1 MGHSPTSILQR
12 KKCFC
17 IDENIACHN
26 NTTFQSVFNCFL
38 FYRNFQKYQLSHIR
52 GGKSHIQKSLAVW
65 KPELE
70 RYTGL
75 VQQIKEKSKERK
87 ALVKLRL
94 IGGTSVGFF
103 QKIID
108 DFGLGQHKVDEEA
121 LYAQIALFKDD
132 LKAQEGKY
140 TNQDEAIQFR
150 DKWADLYKEAKAAR
164 LGKKS
169 PLWEERKQFTD
180 TFDRLAEVLT
190 GYNSAVI
197 AAESK
202 RCDALLSDIDGKN
215 LDPQQR
221 AVVLCNEKRMLVLA
235 GAGSGKTLTIAGKVK
250 YLCQEKGVSPED
262 ILLIAFTHKSAEEM
276 TDRISGKLGIPVSAT
291 TFHKLGLDLIREAE
305 GKRPDVYEGLT
316 DFCRDYFQNVIT
328 TQAGQVRCIIEFFAY
343 YLHIPADM
351 EQFSSLGEAYDY
363 EKSVDLETL
372 RSKYDQAK
380 WIGKKEQSKK
390 EQQRTL
396 QDERVRSLEEVSIA
410 NFLFLNGVQY
420 EYERPYPFPDNDPD
434 RKPYHPDF
442 YLPEYDI
449 YLEHFGINREG
460 KLPWLSAVEEEK
472 YQEGMA
478 WKRQVHKKNGTKLL
492 ETYSYLSSEGRLLE
506 YLDSLLK
513 KNGVKYKEPD
523 FTDIFESVYE
533 KQSDRY
539 FSEFIKLCATFV
551 ALFKSQGHK
560 IDDLGSLQ
568 DNGVSSQMPFFR
580 KRNAAFKMIVR
591 PLMEAYD
598 AFLREK
604 GAVDFA
610 DMINLAAE
618 NVTAGQKVH
627 PYRYVI
633 IDEYQDISYARYRLV
648 KAILDQTGANLLC
661 VGDDWQSI
669 YRFAGSDISLFT
681 DFERYFG
688 RSVIMRLERTYRNS
702 QQLIDEA
709 GRFVLRNPY
718 QLKKSLV
725 SPKSLDYPISFFC
738 YDIAPFQML
747 RKAIDKIISEFGKDS
762 SILILGRN
770 KFDFEILIGSQLFQ
784 WHRDGTLMYWDS
796 PETPIRFLTAH
807 KSKGLEADNVILLNF
822 QNSTL
827 GFPNKI
833 ADDPVLALVLA
844 EPEDFLYAE
853 ERRLLY
859 VALTRTKNRVF
870 VLTDSRKPS
879 EFFKEFKPSK
889 SVFILNKETDIADL
903 PCCPKCRT
911 GYLLSRRNERTG
923 KFFVGCSNYP
933 KCDYVVRDVT
943 VLTEQ
948 KVCPQCGGFLV
959 RRRGQYGEFY
969 GCTNYPRCSYT
980 EQISVE
986 KKTGN

>member
-1 MGHSPTSILQR
+1 MQR

-132 LKAQEGKY
+132 LKAQEGNY

-150 DKWADLYKEAKAAR
+150 DKRADLYKEAKAAR

-390 EQQRTL
+390 EQHRTL

-420 EYERPYPFPDNDPD
+420 EYERPYPFPDNDP
-434 RKPYHPDF
+434 
-442 YLPEYDI
+442 I
-449 YLEHFGINREG
+449 GNRITRTFICRNTTSILNISASTVRESCLG
-460 KLPWLSAVEEEK
+460 FLLSK
-472 YQEGMA
+472 
-478 WKRQVHKKNGTKLL
+478 KKNTKR
-492 ETYSYLSSEGRLLE
+492 GWRG
-506 YLDSLLK
+506 
-513 KNGVKYKEPD
+513 N
-523 FTDIFESVYE
+523 
-533 KQSDRY
+533 
-539 FSEFIKLCATFV
+539 
-551 ALFKSQGHK
+551 
-560 IDDLGSLQ
+560 
-568 DNGVSSQMPFFR
+568 
-580 KRNAAFKMIVR
+580 
-591 PLMEAYD
+591 
-598 AFLREK
+598 
-604 GAVDFA
+604 
-610 DMINLAAE
+610 
-618 NVTAGQKVH
+618 
-627 PYRYVI
+627 
-633 IDEYQDISYARYRLV
+633 ARYIRKTERSYSKHTPTCPV
-648 KAILDQTGANLLC
+648 
-661 VGDDWQSI
+661 
-669 YRFAGSDISLFT
+669 RAGS
-681 DFERYFG
+681 
-688 RSVIMRLERTYRNS
+688 
-702 QQLIDEA
+702 
-709 GRFVLRNPY
+709 
-718 QLKKSLV
+718 
-725 SPKSLDYPISFFC
+725 
-738 YDIAPFQML
+738 
-747 RKAIDKIISEFGKDS
+747 
-762 SILILGRN
+762 
-770 KFDFEILIGSQLFQ
+770 
-784 WHRDGTLMYWDS
+784 
-796 PETPIRFLTAH
+796 
-807 KSKGLEADNVILLNF
+807 
-822 QNSTL
+822 
-827 GFPNKI
+827 
-833 ADDPVLALVLA
+833 
-844 EPEDFLYAE
+844 
-853 ERRLLY
+853 
-859 VALTRTKNRVF
+859 
-870 VLTDSRKPS
+870 
-879 EFFKEFKPSK
+879 
-889 SVFILNKETDIADL
+889 
-903 PCCPKCRT
+903 
-911 GYLLSRRNERTG
+911 
-923 KFFVGCSNYP
+923 
-933 KCDYVVRDVT
+933 
-943 VLTEQ
+943 
-948 KVCPQCGGFLV
+948 
-959 RRRGQYGEFY
+959 
-969 GCTNYPRCSYT
+969 
-980 EQISVE
+980 
-986 KKTGN
+986 

>member
-1 MGHSPTSILQR
+1 M
-12 KKCFC
+12 
-17 IDENIACHN
+17 
-26 NTTFQSVFNCFL
+26 
-38 FYRNFQKYQLSHIR
+38 
-52 GGKSHIQKSLAVW
+52 
-65 KPELE
+65 
-70 RYTGL
+70 
-75 VQQIKEKSKERK
+75 
-87 ALVKLRL
+87 
-94 IGGTSVGFF
+94 GFF

-390 EQQRTL
+390 EQHRTL

-568 DNGVSSQMPFFR
+568 DNGVSSQKPCYSSDRAKSMPTMR
-580 KRNAAFKMIVR
+580 W
-591 PLMEAYD
+591 
-598 AFLREK
+598 
-604 GAVDFA
+604 
-610 DMINLAAE
+610 
-618 NVTAGQKVH
+618 
-627 PYRYVI
+627 
-633 IDEYQDISYARYRLV
+633 IS
-648 KAILDQTGANLLC
+648 
-661 VGDDWQSI
+661 
-669 YRFAGSDISLFT
+669 GSPPGT
-681 DFERYFG
+681 VWR
-688 RSVIMRLERTYRNS
+688 
-702 QQLIDEA
+702 
-709 GRFVLRNPY
+709 VLRLY
-718 QLKKSLV
+718 ELSEVQLHRA
-725 SPKSLDYPISFFC
+725 DFC
-738 YDIAPFQML
+738 
-747 RKAIDKIISEFGKDS
+747 RKENRK
-762 SILILGRN
+762 LIRN
-770 KFDFEILIGSQLFQ
+770 
-784 WHRDGTLMYWDS
+784 R
-796 PETPIRFLTAH
+796 
-807 KSKGLEADNVILLNF
+807 
-822 QNSTL
+822 
-827 GFPNKI
+827 
-833 ADDPVLALVLA
+833 
-844 EPEDFLYAE
+844 
-853 ERRLLY
+853 
-859 VALTRTKNRVF
+859 
-870 VLTDSRKPS
+870 
-879 EFFKEFKPSK
+879 
-889 SVFILNKETDIADL
+889 
-903 PCCPKCRT
+903 
-911 GYLLSRRNERTG
+911 
-923 KFFVGCSNYP
+923 
-933 KCDYVVRDVT
+933 
-943 VLTEQ
+943 
-948 KVCPQCGGFLV
+948 
-959 RRRGQYGEFY
+959 
-969 GCTNYPRCSYT
+969 
-980 EQISVE
+980 
-986 KKTGN
+986 

>member
-1 MGHSPTSILQR
+1 M
-12 KKCFC
+12 
-17 IDENIACHN
+17 
-26 NTTFQSVFNCFL
+26 
-38 FYRNFQKYQLSHIR
+38 
-52 GGKSHIQKSLAVW
+52 
-65 KPELE
+65 
-70 RYTGL
+70 
-75 VQQIKEKSKERK
+75 
-87 ALVKLRL
+87 
-94 IGGTSVGFF
+94 GFF

-132 LKAQEGKY
+132 LKEQEGKY

-305 GKRPDVYEGLT
+305 GKRPDVYE
-316 DFCRDYFQNVIT
+316 
-328 TQAGQVRCIIEFFAY
+328 
-343 YLHIPADM
+343 
-351 EQFSSLGEAYDY
+351 
-363 EKSVDLETL
+363 
-372 RSKYDQAK
+372 
-380 WIGKKEQSKK
+380 
-390 EQQRTL
+390 
-396 QDERVRSLEEVSIA
+396 
-410 NFLFLNGVQY
+410 
-420 EYERPYPFPDNDPD
+420 
-434 RKPYHPDF
+434 
-442 YLPEYDI
+442 
-449 YLEHFGINREG
+449 
-460 KLPWLSAVEEEK
+460 
-472 YQEGMA
+472 
-478 WKRQVHKKNGTKLL
+478 
-492 ETYSYLSSEGRLLE
+492 
-506 YLDSLLK
+506 
-513 KNGVKYKEPD
+513 
-523 FTDIFESVYE
+523 

-568 DNGVSSQMPFFR
+568 DNGVSSQKPFFR

-911 GYLLSRRNERTG
+911 GHLLSRRNERTG

>member
-1 MGHSPTSILQR
+1 MS
-12 KKCFC
+12 
-17 IDENIACHN
+17 
-26 NTTFQSVFNCFL
+26 
-38 FYRNFQKYQLSHIR
+38 
-52 GGKSHIQKSLAVW
+52 
-65 KPELE
+65 
-70 RYTGL
+70 
-75 VQQIKEKSKERK
+75 
-87 ALVKLRL
+87 
-94 IGGTSVGFF
+94 FF

-132 LKAQEGKY
+132 LKEQEGKY

-202 RCDALLSDIDGKN
+202 LCDALLSDIDGKN

-305 GKRPDVYEGLT
+305 GKRPDVYE
-316 DFCRDYFQNVIT
+316 
-328 TQAGQVRCIIEFFAY
+328 
-343 YLHIPADM
+343 
-351 EQFSSLGEAYDY
+351 
-363 EKSVDLETL
+363 
-372 RSKYDQAK
+372 
-380 WIGKKEQSKK
+380 
-390 EQQRTL
+390 
-396 QDERVRSLEEVSIA
+396 
-410 NFLFLNGVQY
+410 
-420 EYERPYPFPDNDPD
+420 
-434 RKPYHPDF
+434 
-442 YLPEYDI
+442 
-449 YLEHFGINREG
+449 
-460 KLPWLSAVEEEK
+460 
-472 YQEGMA
+472 
-478 WKRQVHKKNGTKLL
+478 
-492 ETYSYLSSEGRLLE
+492 
-506 YLDSLLK
+506 
-513 KNGVKYKEPD
+513 
-523 FTDIFESVYE
+523 

-568 DNGVSSQMPFFR
+568 DNGVSSQKPFFR

-911 GYLLSRRNERTG
+911 GHLLSRRNERTG

>member
-1 MGHSPTSILQR
+1 M
-12 KKCFC
+12 
-17 IDENIACHN
+17 
-26 NTTFQSVFNCFL
+26 
-38 FYRNFQKYQLSHIR
+38 
-52 GGKSHIQKSLAVW
+52 
-65 KPELE
+65 
-70 RYTGL
+70 
-75 VQQIKEKSKERK
+75 
-87 ALVKLRL
+87 
-94 IGGTSVGFF
+94 GFF

-390 EQQRTL
+390 EQHRTL

-460 KLPWLSAVEEEK
+460 KIPWLSAVEEEK

-523 FTDIFESVYE
+523 FTDIFESVYTVKEVRPRYSCFYKIRHPGDCDGQSGYGVSKLDSIVEEVVRQIFAQFREVSRKKLLESVKTNDAARIQKKVKKIQKDLESKQKELDDLKAETILVIRGVSALDKELLGTLVAEAREALGTLE
-533 KQSDRY
+533 KQLVQAQEEYEEATKTAKRSNYICNELFTWADVYDTANHDERRAILQQ
-539 FSEFIKLCATFV
+539 FIKEIRVRKDYEISITLNASFNQV
-551 ALFKSQGHK
+551 EQLKS
-560 IDDLGSLQ
+560 
-568 DNGVSSQMPFFR
+568 VST
-580 KRNAAFKMIVR
+580 
-591 PLMEAYD
+591 YD
-598 AFLREK
+598 GAEIFEEISEK
-604 GAVDFA
+604 GA
-610 DMINLAAE
+610 
-618 NVTAGQKVH
+618 
-627 PYRYVI
+627 
-633 IDEYQDISYARYRLV
+633 
-648 KAILDQTGANLLC
+648 
-661 VGDDWQSI
+661 
-669 YRFAGSDISLFT
+669 
-681 DFERYFG
+681 
-688 RSVIMRLERTYRNS
+688 
-702 QQLIDEA
+702 
-709 GRFVLRNPY
+709 
-718 QLKKSLV
+718 
-725 SPKSLDYPISFFC
+725 
-738 YDIAPFQML
+738 
-747 RKAIDKIISEFGKDS
+747 
-762 SILILGRN
+762 
-770 KFDFEILIGSQLFQ
+770 
-784 WHRDGTLMYWDS
+784 
-796 PETPIRFLTAH
+796 
-807 KSKGLEADNVILLNF
+807 
-822 QNSTL
+822 
-827 GFPNKI
+827 
-833 ADDPVLALVLA
+833 
-844 EPEDFLYAE
+844 
-853 ERRLLY
+853 
-859 VALTRTKNRVF
+859 
-870 VLTDSRKPS
+870 
-879 EFFKEFKPSK
+879 
-889 SVFILNKETDIADL
+889 
-903 PCCPKCRT
+903 
-911 GYLLSRRNERTG
+911 
-923 KFFVGCSNYP
+923 
-933 KCDYVVRDVT
+933 
-943 VLTEQ
+943 
-948 KVCPQCGGFLV
+948 
-959 RRRGQYGEFY
+959 
-969 GCTNYPRCSYT
+969 
-980 EQISVE
+980 
-986 KKTGN
+986 

>member
-1 MGHSPTSILQR
+1 M
-12 KKCFC
+12 
-17 IDENIACHN
+17 
-26 NTTFQSVFNCFL
+26 
-38 FYRNFQKYQLSHIR
+38 
-52 GGKSHIQKSLAVW
+52 
-65 KPELE
+65 
-70 RYTGL
+70 
-75 VQQIKEKSKERK
+75 
-87 ALVKLRL
+87 
-94 IGGTSVGFF
+94 GFF

-262 ILLIAFTHKSAEEM
+262 ILLIAFTH
-276 TDRISGKLGIPVSAT
+276 
-291 TFHKLGLDLIREAE
+291 
-305 GKRPDVYEGLT
+305 
-316 DFCRDYFQNVIT
+316 
-328 TQAGQVRCIIEFFAY
+328 
-343 YLHIPADM
+343 
-351 EQFSSLGEAYDY
+351 
-363 EKSVDLETL
+363 
-372 RSKYDQAK
+372 
-380 WIGKKEQSKK
+380 
-390 EQQRTL
+390 
-396 QDERVRSLEEVSIA
+396 
-410 NFLFLNGVQY
+410 
-420 EYERPYPFPDNDPD
+420 
-434 RKPYHPDF
+434 
-442 YLPEYDI
+442 
-449 YLEHFGINREG
+449 
-460 KLPWLSAVEEEK
+460 
-472 YQEGMA
+472 
-478 WKRQVHKKNGTKLL
+478 
-492 ETYSYLSSEGRLLE
+492 
-506 YLDSLLK
+506 
-513 KNGVKYKEPD
+513 
-523 FTDIFESVYE
+523 E

-568 DNGVSSQMPFFR
+568 DNGVSSQKPFFR

-770 KFDFEILIGSQLFQ
+770 KFGFEILIGSQLFQ

-911 GYLLSRRNERTG
+911 GHLLSRRNERTG

-959 RRRGQYGEFY
+959 RRR
-969 GCTNYPRCSYT
+969 
-980 EQISVE
+980 
-986 KKTGN
+986 